1 MTVPL
6 LKVRGLSKSYQ
17 TGGIFSRERI
27 QALTEI
33 NFDLNV
39 GEVVALVGESGSG
52 KSTIARQLV
61 RLERPDSGQILLHGR
76 DILASNR
83 ISLADRRRVQMIFQD
98 PFGSLNPVHT
108 IAHHLARPLLRHGK
122 VSTKK
127 DEVRAEVLALL
138 NRVGLAPAE
147 DFADAFPHSLSGG
160 QRQRVAIARAL
171 APGPELILADEPTSM
186 LDVSIRLGVLNL
198 LKSLKAQ
205 GISIIFI
212 THDLASARY
221 LADRVLVLYQGKIV
235 EHGTTKE
242 VLTTPRHAYTKLLLA
257 AVPHPDVPIDTPLPP
272 RPNMLAAGHSS
283 TIETG
288 IE

>member
-17 TGGIFSRERI
+17 TGGIFSRERS

-147 DFADAFPHSLSGG
+147 DFADAFPFIV
-160 QRQRVAIARAL
+160 R
-171 APGPELILADEPTSM
+171 EPT
-186 LDVSIRLGVLNL
+186 
-198 LKSLKAQ
+198 
-205 GISIIFI
+205 
-212 THDLASARY
+212 TAR
-221 LADRVLVLYQGKIV
+221 
-235 EHGTTKE
+235 
-242 VLTTPRHAYTKLLLA
+242 RHRPCPCTGSRAYS
-257 AVPHPDVPIDTPLPP
+257 
-272 RPNMLAAGHSS
+272 RR
-283 TIETG
+283 
-288 IE
+288 